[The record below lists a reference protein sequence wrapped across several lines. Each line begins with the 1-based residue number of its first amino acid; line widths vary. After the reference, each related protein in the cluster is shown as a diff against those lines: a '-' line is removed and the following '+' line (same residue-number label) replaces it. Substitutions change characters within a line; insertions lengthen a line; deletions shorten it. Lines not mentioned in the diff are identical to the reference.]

1 MPACVTPDAFH
12 HHCITSRPL
21 RQKRGGVAE
30 VPEVVDTSKALRYT
44 GRQDGKEESESTIVL
59 LMTNNSEDP
68 L

>member
-1 MPACVTPDAFH
+1 M
-12 HHCITSRPL
+12 
-21 RQKRGGVAE
+21 AE
-30 VPEVVDTSKALRYT
+30 VPEVVNISKAPRYT